1 MHAIRLRFKKE
12 GRAKFISHLDLN
24 RVMQRALRRANIP
37 IWRTQGFNPHP
48 YIVFALPLSLFYESD
63 CEFMDAKLDE
73 EMPLSEIKERLAA
86 QMPEGI
92 VILQVAEP
100 KLKFTEIGFA
110 SYLVELD
117 FNGVGQSELEKIYSE
132 LLNQEDIM
140 VEKSTKRNTFDINIK
155 EYFTSAKTEISDGQ
169 VKITA
174 ALPAGTQNN
183 LNASCIAAAFEKY
196 ARKPDFES
204 IRRLQV
210 YTNDMNLFE

>member
-37 IWRTQGFNPHP
+37 IWRTQGFNPHQ

-73 EMPLSEIKERLAA
+73 EMPLSEIKERLTA

-110 SYLVELD
+110 LYLVELD
-117 FNGVGQSELEKIYSE
+117 FNGVGQSELKKMYSE

-169 VKITA
+169 IKITT

-196 ARKPDFES
+196 AKKPDFES